1 MITIIERVERI
12 LESNQQKSDRIAIDL
27 QIAREAAQEI
37 CEAFVIGYSYKEAV
51 AEVIYR
57 HMKGGL

>member
-37 CEAFVIGYSYKEAV
+37 CEADRKSVV
-51 AEVIYR
+51 
-57 HMKGGL
+57 